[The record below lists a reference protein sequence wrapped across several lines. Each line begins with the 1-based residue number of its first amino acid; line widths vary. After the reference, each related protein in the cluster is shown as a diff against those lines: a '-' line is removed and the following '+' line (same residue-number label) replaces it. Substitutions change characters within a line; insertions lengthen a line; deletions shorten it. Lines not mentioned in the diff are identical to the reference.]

1 MTHTKKLSPDTGK
14 VAALADERGKREQ
27 NRKKGFLRSNIKY
40 LPVILER
47 SGESR
52 QRLQGLNILTCVR
65 TLASIASRGSSLPSA
80 FGGSERPRKKEIVVF
95 IILNTPLT
103 ISFVG
108 FLPLRLVGYSV
119 SLHFSVATLLKIQFD
134 CHRS

>member
-52 QRLQGLNILTCVR
+52 QKMQELNVILYKQN
-65 TLASIASRGSSLPSA
+65 
-80 FGGSERPRKKEIVVF
+80 KK
-95 IILNTPLT
+95 
-103 ISFVG
+103 
-108 FLPLRLVGYSV
+108 
-119 SLHFSVATLLKIQFD
+119 
-134 CHRS
+134 